1 MDKMDTTKS
10 AHRKRRV
17 IAEWLILL
25 AVLTTFGGY
34 IAFDQYQEHLQIKS
48 SSPLAFFISVAA
60 LVSLTVLG
68 LYFYQQRQRAFQ
80 RIADAQNQALQDSA
94 ERLNEA
100 QRISRVGS
108 WTLDL
113 VSGELLWSDQ
123 VFRLFEIDP
132 AQFAATYDAFLK
144 AIHPDDR
151 EAVNGAYAR
160 SLVSR
165 APYEITHRLRMSDGR
180 IKWVRETC
188 LSDFDAT
195 GKALRSK
202 GTVQDITELIE
213 VEQALTASEARLH
226 SFFAATPDALLIS
239 DVHGLITMANKQT
252 EHLLGYTP
260 GELLGKSI
268 ETLVPTRYRETHPVQ
283 RHSFAASP
291 ETRRMGLGIG
301 VKARRKDG
309 SEVDV
314 EVSLSRID
322 TEQGLFFASSLR
334 DITERKIIEEKL
346 LRQNSMLSAIIENF
360 PGGITLTDADLHCR
374 VLNEKFKRMLN
385 LPDELAQKTD
395 LEFADII
402 RFNAQRG
409 DYGPGD
415 PEEQVA
421 VRVALAREFQPHQF
435 ERMLPNGNVLEIQG
449 VPLPEG
455 GFVTTYID
463 ITERKHTEEALSL
476 MAKVFTHSGEAIL
489 ITDARAC
496 IVKTNKAF
504 TQLTGYTAEEVLG
517 KNPKMFSAN
526 LTPDA
531 VFQEMWAA
539 LSSEGS
545 WAGELWD
552 RRKNGE
558 PFPKWLS
565 IAAVR
570 NKSGETTHYVGSFSD
585 MSERKAAETRI
596 NFLAHHDALTQ
607 LPNRLNLHERL
618 AQVIS
623 LAKRN
628 NAKSALMMID
638 LDRFKVIND
647 NLGHHVG
654 DQLLIEVAR
663 RLTQSVRESD
673 IVARLGGDEFVVVLS
688 AIDSVTDV
696 TDVAN
701 KIVQAVSAP
710 YLIANN
716 DLRTSPSIGICLY
729 PDDATEIGELVKY
742 ADVAMYAAKS
752 VGGRNHQFFTTK
764 MNLVATSRMVIEA
777 DLRTAL
783 DKQQFLLHYQP
794 QLDLRS
800 GRLVGVEALI
810 RWQHPTRGMISPAE
824 FIPIAE
830 ETGLIAAIGEW
841 VLHEACRQLK
851 AWQEDGIGDIRM
863 SVNLSAS
870 QFMDKDLP
878 VLIQST
884 LATAGLSP
892 DSLDLEVT
900 ESMAMDSPNDTI
912 AMLKTLAGG
921 GINLSMDDFGT
932 GYSSLAYLKLF
943 PLHVLKIDRSFVKDI
958 ESDPNDADICD
969 VIVLLAHKLGLE
981 VIAEGVETEAQLKFL
996 ISIGCEKIQGYL
1008 LSKPLPAEHAG
1019 AFIKNHQPAPKV
1031 GRVVIWKS
1039 EADRRE
1045 ETAEMV

>member
-1 MDKMDTTKS
+1 MDPTKL
-10 AHRKRRV
+10 AYRKRRFM
-17 IAEWLILL
+17 AEWLILL
-25 AVLTTFGGY
+25 VALAGFGGY
-34 IAFDQYQEHLQIKS
+34 IVFDQYQEHVQIGS
-48 SSPLAFFISVAA
+48 SSPLVIF
-60 LVSLTVLG
+60 VSLAVLASVG
-68 LYFYQQRQRAFQ
+68 LYFYQQRQRVFQ
-80 RIADAQNQALQDSA
+80 RISDAQNQALQDSA

-113 VSGELLWSDQ
+113 VSGELLWSDE

-132 AQFAATYDAFLK
+132 TKFGATYEAFLS

-151 EAVNGAYAR
+151 EAVNSAYAR
-160 SLVSR
+160 SLESR
-165 APYEITHRLRMSDGR
+165 APYEITHRLRMGDGR
-180 IKWVRETC
+180 IKWVREMC
-188 LSDFDAT
+188 MSDFDAA

-213 VEQALTASEARLH
+213 VERALTASEARLH

-239 DVHGLITMANKQT
+239 DAKGLITMANNRT
-252 EHLLGYTP
+252 EQLLGYTP

-268 ETLVPTRYRETHPVQ
+268 ETLVPTRYRQTHPTQ
-283 RHSFAASP
+283 RQDFAASP
-291 ETRRMGLGIG
+291 ETRRMGHGLG

-334 DITERKIIEEKL
+334 DITERKLIEEKL
-346 LRQNSMLSAIIENF
+346 LRQNSMLSAIIDNF

-374 VLNEKFKRMLN
+374 VLNEKFKRMLD
-385 LPDELAQKTD
+385 LPDDLALKPD
-395 LEFADII
+395 LQFEDII
-402 RFNAQRG
+402 RYNALRG

-415 PEEQVA
+415 PEQQVA
-421 VRVALAREFQPHQF
+421 ARLALAREFRPHQF
-435 ERMLPNGNVLEIQG
+435 ERTLPNGKVLEIQG

-463 ITERKHTEEALSL
+463 ITERKLTEEALSL
-476 MAKVFTHSGEAIL
+476 MAKVFTHSGEAIM
-489 ITDARAC
+489 ITDAQAR
-496 IVKTNKAF
+496 IVKTNRAF
-504 TQLTGYTAEEVLG
+504 SQLTGYSEDEVRG
-517 KNPKMFSAN
+517 KDPKILSAN
-526 LTPDA
+526 LTPDS
-531 VFQEMWAA
+531 VIDEMWAS
-539 LSSEGS
+539 LSGEGS

-558 PFPKWLS
+558 LFPKWLS

-585 MSERKAAETRI
+585 ISERKAAETRI

-607 LPNRLNLHERL
+607 LPNRLNLHDRL

-628 NAKSALMMID
+628 NSKSALLMID

-647 NLGHHVG
+647 NLGHHIG
-654 DQLLIEVAR
+654 DQLLIDVAR

-688 AIDSVTDV
+688 AIDSVADITE
-696 TDVAN
+696 VAD

-710 YLIANN
+710 YLIANH

-729 PDDATEIGELVKY
+729 PDDATEIGELIKY

-764 MNLVATSRMVIEA
+764 MNLAATSRMVIEA

-810 RWQHPTRGMISPAE
+810 RWQHPVRGMISPAE
-824 FIPIAE
+824 FIPVAE
-830 ETGLIAAIGEW
+830 ETGLIAGIGKW
-841 VLHEACRQLK
+841 VLQEACRQLK

-878 VLIQST
+878 ALIQSI
-884 LATAGLSP
+884 LASAGLPP
-892 DSLDLEVT
+892 DALDLEVT

-912 AMLKTLAGG
+912 SMLKILSGG

-958 ESDPNDADICD
+958 ETDPNDADICD

-1008 LSKPLPAEHAG
+1008 LSKPLPAAQAG
-1019 AFIKNHQPAPKV
+1019 AFIRNHKPAPNV
-1031 GRVVIWKS
+1031 GRVAIWTA
-1039 EADRRE
+1039 EQNRRE
-1045 ETAEMV
+1045 EVAVLV

>member
-1 MDKMDTTKS
+1 MDSTKS
-10 AHRKRRV
+10 AHRKRRFM
-17 IAEWLILL
+17 AEWLILL
-25 AVLTTFGGY
+25 AALAGFGGY
-34 IAFDQYQEHLQIKS
+34 IVFDQYQEHIQIGS
-48 SSPLAFFISVAA
+48 TSPLAIF
-60 LVSLTVLG
+60 VSLAVLASVG
-68 LYFYQQRQRAFQ
+68 LYAYQQRQRVFQ
-80 RIADAQNQALQDSA
+80 RISDARDQALQDTT
-94 ERLNEA
+94 ERLKEA
-100 QRISRVGS
+100 QRISRIGS

-113 VSGELLWSDQ
+113 MSGELLWSDE

-132 AQFAATYDAFLK
+132 AQFGATYDAFLN

-151 EAVNGAYAR
+151 EVVNNSYAR

-180 IKWVRETC
+180 IKWVREMC
-188 LSDFDAT
+188 LSEFDAA

-202 GTVQDITELIE
+202 GTVQDVTELIE

-239 DVHGLITMANKQT
+239 DTHGLITMANKRT

-260 GELLGKSI
+260 GELIGKSI
-268 ETLVPTRYRETHPVQ
+268 ETLLPMRYRKTHPAQ
-283 RHSFAASP
+283 RHDFADSP
-291 ETRRMGLGIG
+291 ETRRMGHGLG

-334 DITERKIIEEKL
+334 DITERK
-346 LRQNSMLSAIIENF
+346 
-360 PGGITLTDADLHCR
+360 
-374 VLNEKFKRMLN
+374 
-385 LPDELAQKTD
+385 
-395 LEFADII
+395 
-402 RFNAQRG
+402 
-409 DYGPGD
+409 
-415 PEEQVA
+415 
-421 VRVALAREFQPHQF
+421 
-435 ERMLPNGNVLEIQG
+435 
-449 VPLPEG
+449 
-455 GFVTTYID
+455 
-463 ITERKHTEEALSL
+463 
-476 MAKVFTHSGEAIL
+476 
-489 ITDARAC
+489 
-496 IVKTNKAF
+496 
-504 TQLTGYTAEEVLG
+504 
-517 KNPKMFSAN
+517 
-526 LTPDA
+526 
-531 VFQEMWAA
+531 
-539 LSSEGS
+539 
-545 WAGELWD
+545 
-552 RRKNGE
+552 
-558 PFPKWLS
+558 
-565 IAAVR
+565 
-570 NKSGETTHYVGSFSD
+570 
-585 MSERKAAETRI
+585 AAETRI

-607 LPNRLNLHERL
+607 LPNRLNLHDRL
-618 AQVIS
+618 EQVIS

-628 NAKSALMMID
+628 NSKSALLMID

-647 NLGHHVG
+647 NLGHHIG

-688 AIDSVTDV
+688 AIDSVVDV
-696 TDVAN
+696 TEVAD

-710 YLIANN
+710 YLIANH

-729 PDDATEIGELVKY
+729 PDDATEIEELIKY
-742 ADVAMYAAKS
+742 ADVAMYAAKA

-764 MNLVATSRMVIEA
+764 MNLAATSRMVIEA

-810 RWQHPTRGMISPAE
+810 RWQHPVRGMISPAE
-824 FIPIAE
+824 FIPVAE
-830 ETGLIAAIGEW
+830 ETGLIAGIGEW
-841 VLHEACRQLK
+841 VLQEACRQLK
-851 AWQEDGIGDIRM
+851 AWQKDGIGGIRM

-878 VLIQST
+878 ALIQST
-884 LATAGLSP
+884 LATAGLPP

-921 GINLSMDDFGT
+921 GIKLSMDDFGT

-958 ESDPNDADICD
+958 ETDPNDADICD

-1008 LSKPLPAEHAG
+1008 LSKPLPAGLAG
-1019 AFIKNHQPAPKV
+1019 AFIRNHQPVPNV
-1031 GRVVIWKS
+1031 GRVAIWTA
-1039 EADRRE
+1039 EQDRRE
-1045 ETAEMV
+1045 EVAELV